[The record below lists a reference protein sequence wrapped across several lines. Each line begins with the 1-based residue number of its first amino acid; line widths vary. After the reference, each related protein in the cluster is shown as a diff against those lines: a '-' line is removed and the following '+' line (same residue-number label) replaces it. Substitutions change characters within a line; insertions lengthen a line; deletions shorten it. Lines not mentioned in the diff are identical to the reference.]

1 MHNSITTK
9 SRVDME
15 AIIEDFSNR
24 HSKSNKE
31 GPHSHKSFL
40 ALLGLAIGKEEFSM
54 EEAIDKCEQY
64 EITNRDQLL
73 SII

>member
-1 MHNSITTK
+1 MSHNSITTK

-24 HSKSNKE
+24 HSKSHKE
-31 GPHSHKSFL
+31 GPHSHKEGPHSHKGGRHSHKSFL

-54 EEAIDKCEQY
+54 E
-64 EITNRDQLL
+64 
-73 SII
+73 

>member
-1 MHNSITTK
+1 MSHNSITTK

-24 HSKSNKE
+24 HSKSHKE
-31 GPHSHKSFL
+31 GPHSNKSFL

-54 EEAIDKCEQY
+54 E
-64 EITNRDQLL
+64 
-73 SII
+73 